1 MTLTFGIIGA
11 AVLIGAVFLAIH
23 FSQSAKAKPSDEV
36 MRVTRKNRG
45 RKDPLVD

>member
-11 AVLIGAVFLAIH
+11 AVLIGAVLLAIH
-23 FSQSAKAKPSDEV
+23 FSRNAEVKPSDEV

-45 RKDPLVD
+45 RQEQSAD